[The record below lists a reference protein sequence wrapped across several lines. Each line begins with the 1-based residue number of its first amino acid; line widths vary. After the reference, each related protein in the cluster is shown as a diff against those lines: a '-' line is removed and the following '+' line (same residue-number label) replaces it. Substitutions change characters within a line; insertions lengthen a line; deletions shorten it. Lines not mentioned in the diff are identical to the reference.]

1 MKKPVPDPPAFDLSQ
16 ATTSHTSF
24 GIPDFNGNPLFSIR
38 EGICAEDA
46 LVHTCLLLNCVR
58 ASAYDAAQHLS
69 ANDQSL
75 ILGIAQHAEMA
86 RALVDAVLEGVN
98 RSGSGRRG

>member
-58 ASAYDAAQHLS
+58 ASAYDKRPVPDPRHRP
-69 ANDQSL
+69 
-75 ILGIAQHAEMA
+75 A
-86 RALVDAVLEGVN
+86 RRNGP
-98 RSGSGRRG
+98 GSGGCGAEELWCGS